1 MGWLF
6 RNPRTQQERRI
17 NGSREYRRVE
27 IEVGGEVQEF
37 RIRIRGKKA
46 PGCSCRRGTTC
57 LPEGS
62 GAGKGTGGRSTG
74 RGKPGLSSEVRRRGP
89 TGEFPTRQ
97 AARTTN
103 RLPLLLDGERRV
115 DVDDGG
121 LEVGG
126 CLGMV
131 GAGLAVRP
139 AGLLG
144 LTQLG
149 VRVRLAFVDRRLGGD
164 NRGSRS
170 HARPHLPVTVCPA
183 PPSPCGPPGPPRR
196 GAPDSRGWPWP
207 TTREPS

>member
-37 RIRIRGKKA
+37 RIRIRGK
-46 PGCSCRRGTTC
+46 
-57 LPEGS
+57 
-62 GAGKGTGGRSTG
+62 RSTRMLVSAWDDLPPG
-74 RGKPGLSSEVRRRGP
+74 RQRSWKRHRRTQYRARETRTVERSPSPGSDGRISDS
-89 TGEFPTRQ
+89 Q

-115 DVDDGG
+115 DVDDGR

-131 GAGLAVRP
+131 GAGLRDTP
-139 AGLLG
+139 AGSAG
-144 LTQLG
+144 LDPLG

-170 HARPHLPVTVCPA
+170 HAVRTFL
-183 PPSPCGPPGPPRR
+183 
-196 GAPDSRGWPWP
+196 
-207 TTREPS
+207 